1 MEPAAGGERLVCASI
16 YSMTD
21 RYEPPSDFLKDILD
35 ENVPLGGSEFG
46 DLNLRRLI
54 AMTRDQD
61 RANRDWAALLLAQ
74 LDMDTPEVRGAL
86 LAAASDEDPYVRA
99 EALVGLARRDPSAAL
114 PLVQAALREEWV
126 ALPVFEAAAIV
137 AHPSLVDDLSHFTEG
152 DDYIDQLAREAH
164 AACLAGSDPDPDS
177 EQV

>member
-1 MEPAAGGERLVCASI
+1 MEPAAGGEFLVRASI
-16 YSMTD
+16 CLMTD

-61 RANRDWAALLLAQ
+61 RANRDWAAMLLAQ
-74 LDMDTPEVRGAL
+74 LDIDTPEVRDAL
-86 LAAASDEDPYVRA
+86 LAAAADEDLYVRA
-99 EALVGLARRDPSAAL
+99 EALVGLAQRDPSTAL

-137 AHPSLVDDLSHFTEG
+137 AHPSLVDALSDFTEG
-152 DDYIDQLAREAH
+152 GDDWIDQLAREAH
-164 AACLAGSDPDPDS
+164 AACLAGSSPDPAS
-177 EQV
+177 E